1 MQPAMFSNRFII
13 GVVAFGVSF
22 GLTLV
27 LKWNFGEA
35 FFNAIIT
42 VIATYLAVFFVD
54 KRRRNYEMLILDSSY
69 KRIRELEGLKSHC
82 LSEVSQLENHRNSLY
97 NESNQLQNQ
106 VAERRNQ
113 RDILNRELS
122 SFIGQRKQLEGVF
135 NQLRNEIDN
144 LEKIKIETH
153 NSLAAEKR
161 RQELNI
167 NVTRVEITKLQIH
180 VNELKREQ
188 EEIGN
193 NLTLLERLKPQLEEK
208 LHELRVNIRELEA
221 QEHHQNELLS
231 AKATEQKTIENK
243 IKSVQTKITARQE
256 EFRHIE
262 AQILLLKDERNLL
275 QTQVWELLQ
284 QLENFHQEP
293 VTGDENISDNSLN
306 YVESLPFSDLLET
319 LEPNNIQINQIGNLP
334 QEWVDFFNQLPDSEF
349 QILKAILTEN
359 SYVTIKQIA
368 EANITMPN
376 LLIDAINERANDI
389 IGELIIQTNTESP
402 VIYSEHI
409 GYVKQI
415 IDTYEQI
422 ITQRAAS
429 N

>member
-1 MQPAMFSNRFII
+1 MQSPMFSNRFII
-13 GVVAFGVSF
+13 GIVAFGVSF

-35 FFNAIIT
+35 FLTAIIT
-42 VIATYLAVFFVD
+42 VPATYLAVFFVD
-54 KRRRNYEMLILDSSY
+54 KRRRNYEMLILDSLY

-106 VAERRNQ
+106 VTDRRNQ

-122 SFIGQRKQLEGVF
+122 SFVGQKMQLEAVL
-135 NQLRNEIDN
+135 NQLRNEVDN
-144 LEKIKIETH
+144 LEKSKIEAH
-153 NSLAAEKR
+153 NSLLAEKR

-180 VNELKREQ
+180 VNELKRQQ
-188 EEIGN
+188 EEIEN

-208 LHELRVNIRELEA
+208 LHELRVNIQELET
-221 QEHHQNELLS
+221 QENQKNELLL
-231 AKATEQKTIENK
+231 AKITEQKSIENK
-243 IKSVQTKITARQE
+243 IKSVQAKITARQE

-262 AQILLLKDERNLL
+262 AQISLLKDERGLL

-284 QLENFHQEP
+284 QLENLNQEP
-293 VTGDENISDNSLN
+293 LNNNIPDSTSDEA
-306 YVESLPFSDLLET
+306 ESFPFSELLET
-319 LEPNNIQINQIGNLP
+319 LEPKKVQVNTIENLP
-334 QEWVDFFNQLPDSEF
+334 PYWVDFFNQLPDSEF
-349 QILKAILTEN
+349 QVLKAILKEN
-359 SYVTIKQIA
+359 PQAIIKQIA

-376 LLIDAINERANDI
+376 LLIDAINERANDT
-389 IGELIIQTNTESP
+389 IGELIIQTNTETP
-402 VIYSEHI
+402 VIYPEHI
-409 GYVKQI
+409 AYVKKI
-415 IDTYEQI
+415 VETYEEI
-422 ITQRAAS
+422 IAQRAAS

>member
-1 MQPAMFSNRFII
+1 MQSAMFSNRFII
-13 GVVAFGVSF
+13 GIIAFGVSF
-22 GLTLV
+22 GLTFV

-35 FFNAIIT
+35 FFTAIIT
-42 VIATYLAVFFVD
+42 VPATYLAVFFVD
-54 KRRRNYEMLILDSSY
+54 KRRRDYEMLILDSLH

-106 VAERRNQ
+106 VTDRRNQ

-122 SFIGQRKQLEGVF
+122 SFVGQKKQLEVILT
-135 NQLRNEIDN
+135 QLLNEIDN
-144 LEKIKIETH
+144 LERTKIETH
-153 NSLAAEKR
+153 NSLSAEKR

-167 NVTRVEITKLQIH
+167 NVIRVEITKLQIH

-208 LHELRVNIRELEA
+208 LHDLRVNIQELEA
-221 QEHHQNELLS
+221 QENQKNELLL

-243 IKSVQTKITARQE
+243 IKSVQAKLTARQE

-262 AQILLLKDERNLL
+262 AQISLLKDERDLL

-284 QLENFHQEP
+284 QLEINQEP
-293 VTGDENISDNSLN
+293 FDNNNISTTTSDDI
-306 YVESLPFSDLLET
+306 EPFAFSDLLQT
-319 LEPNNIQINQIGNLP
+319 LEPRNIQVNTIENLP
-334 QEWVDFFNQLPDSEF
+334 SHWVDFFNQLLDSEF
-349 QILKAILTEN
+349 QVLKAILKEN
-359 SYVTIKQIA
+359 PYPTIKQIA

-376 LLIDAINERANDI
+376 LLIDAINGRANDT
-389 IGELIIQTNTESP
+389 IGELIIQTNTENP
-402 VIYSEHI
+402 VIYPEHMA
-409 GYVKQI
+409 YVKKI
-415 IDTYEQI
+415 IETYEQI
-422 ITQRAAS
+422 IVQSAAS

>member
-1 MQPAMFSNRFII
+1 MQSAMFSNRFII
-13 GVVAFGVSF
+13 GIIAFGVSF

-35 FFNAIIT
+35 FFSAIIT
-42 VIATYLAVFFVD
+42 VPATYLAVLFVD
-54 KRRRNYEMLILDSSY
+54 KRRRDYEMLILDSLH
-69 KRIRELEGLKSHC
+69 KRIRELEGIKSHC
-82 LSEVSQLENHRNSLY
+82 LSEVNQLENHRNSLY

-106 VAERRNQ
+106 VTDRRNQ

-122 SFIGQRKQLEGVF
+122 SFVGQKKQLEVILT
-135 NQLRNEIDN
+135 QLLNEIDN
-144 LEKIKIETH
+144 LERTKIETH
-153 NSLAAEKR
+153 NSLSAEKR

-208 LHELRVNIRELEA
+208 LHELRVNIQELEA
-221 QEHHQNELLS
+221 QENQKNELLL
-231 AKATEQKTIENK
+231 AKASEQKTIENK
-243 IKSVQTKITARQE
+243 IKSVQTKLTARQE

-262 AQILLLKDERNLL
+262 AQISLLKDERDLL

-284 QLENFHQEP
+284 QLEINQEP
-293 VTGDENISDNSLN
+293 FDSNNIS
-306 YVESLPFSDLLET
+306 ESTSNDIEPFPFSDLLDT
-319 LEPNNIQINQIGNLP
+319 LEPRNIQVNTIENVP
-334 QEWVDFFNQLPDSEF
+334 SYWVDFFNQLADSEF
-349 QILKAILTEN
+349 QVLKAILTEN
-359 SYVTIKQIA
+359 PHAKIKQIA

-376 LLIDAINERANDI
+376 LLIDAINGRANDT
-389 IGELIIQTNTESP
+389 IGELIIQTNTENP
-402 VIYSEHI
+402 VIYPEHMA
-409 GYVKQI
+409 YVKKI
-415 IDTYEQI
+415 IETYEKI
-422 ITQRAAS
+422 IVQSAAS